1 MQEYLLKP
9 KFKIGAASAAT
20 QIEGGTLD
28 HSWMDW
34 HRQEKIAD
42 GSSPARANEHY
53 VRWEEDAALMHET
66 GMQICRI
73 GIEWARIEPRE
84 GEFDQEAI
92 GHYVAE
98 VKQLRAY
105 EIMPLVTL
113 HHFTN
118 PMWFENMGAFEKA
131 ENIRYYLRFAKKM
144 VAEFGGLVN
153 EYITINEP
161 NVYAT
166 NGYFFGVWPPGGTSF
181 FKAVRVMSVMA
192 SAHIQA
198 YKMIHTM
205 RREMGFDDTKIS
217 FANHMRVFDPEN
229 PKKIGHRCYAKLTE
243 RFFQGSL
250 SKAMMIG
257 QFCWPVRNLG
267 RFKKDRYC
275 DFIAVNYYTRSAVS
289 GFRDGVQ
296 RGVPVNDLGWEI
308 YPEGIAKCTA
318 ALHNICP
325 LPVYITENGTCD
337 NTDAFRSRYI
347 YEHLKALDDSALP
360 IERYYH
366 WCFCDN
372 FEWVE
377 GESARFGIVHI
388 DYETQRRTVKQSGL
402 FLRDVIKNGGVSED
416 IYERYVKGQ
425 EYPVNC

>member
-1 MQEYLLKP
+1 MQTFLLKP

-20 QIEGGTLD
+20 QVEGGVLD

-34 HRQEKIAD
+34 YQKGKIAD
-42 GSSPARANEHY
+42 NSSPARANEHY
-53 VRWEEDAALMHET
+53 ARWEEDAALMHDM
-66 GMQICRI
+66 GMEICRL
-73 GIEWARIEPRE
+73 GVEWARIEPVE

-92 GHYVAE
+92 AHYVAE
-98 VKQLRAY
+98 VKLLRDY
-105 EIMPLVTL
+105 GIMPLVTL

-131 ENIRYYLRFAKKM
+131 DNIKYYLRFANKM
-144 VAEFGGLVN
+144 VTAFGDLVN

-166 NGYFFGVWPPGGTSF
+166 NGYFFGIWPPGHTSF

-192 SAHIQA
+192 YAHTQA
-198 YKMIHTM
+198 FEMIHSL
-205 RREMGFDDTKIS
+205 RREMRLEDTKVS
-217 FANHMRVFDPEN
+217 FANHVRVFEPEN
-229 PKKIGHRCYAKLTE
+229 PAKLSHRWYARLTE

-250 SKAMMIG
+250 SKALYTG
-257 QFCWPVRNLG
+257 RFSWPIRNLG
-267 RFKKDRYC
+267 RVKKNRYC

-289 GFRDGVQ
+289 GFHDGVQ
-296 RGVPVNDLGWEI
+296 KGVPVNDLGWEI
-308 YPEGIAKCTA
+308 YPEGIAECAA
-318 ALHNICP
+318 ALYKMCG

-347 YEHLKALDDSALP
+347 YEHLKALDESKLP

-377 GESARFGIVHI
+377 GESARFGVVHI
-388 DYETQRRTVKQSGL
+388 DYNTQRRTVKQSGL
-402 FLRDVIKNGGVSED
+402 FLRDIVKQGGVTEGMD
-416 IYERYVKGQ
+416 NQYVRGQ
-425 EYPVNC
+425 EYPVNR